1 MMMVMMM
8 RTKTCRRHE
17 PKGTRHTILRL
28 KLPVTVFLE
37 FDHHRGHDHNKH
49 DHKKDVTIMI
59 TIMVKLETII
69 MVRIMIK
76 MIFKG
81 KIPEITKITEITEIC
96 LYSCSGSRTS
106 LER

>member
-37 FDHHRGHDHNKH
+37 FDHHCGHDHNKH

-81 KIPEITKITEITEIC
+81 KIPEITEITEITEIC

-106 LER
+106 LQW